1 MNDWIGARCRLPGS
15 ALHLA
20 IIRIVFAMHALT
32 VLTSPSLPLI
42 RRLSD
47 EPLLSTHTMLPPAL
61 EQLVIRRLDLI
72 IAVGVIAAVFVIVGL
87 ATRTASWILLAV
99 FLSTQNYFFRFSLF
113 HDDWLYFNFYL
124 LVLCLSRSA
133 DRLALDA
140 LIRPRPAAAS
150 PAYRWPVEVM
160 IGWFSL
166 VYISAG
172 IAKLMPLRKGVL
184 WLGGSSLQHFAV
196 HFYFDSPIY
205 WLLGHPLFDYSTRWP
220 FCVGAV
226 ATVLIELSAGLLLV
240 TRTADAWIVG
250 AIILLHVG
258 VALLG
263 IPGFV
268 QISILSSLLFLRPR
282 SSVTAASSGSSGH
295 TARSPIRRSAR
306 RGA

>member
-1 MNDWIGARCRLPGS
+1 MTDWIGARCRLPGS

-20 IIRIVFAMHALT
+20 LIRVVFATHALT
-32 VLTSPSLPLI
+32 VLSSASLPLI
-42 RRLSD
+42 RRLAD
-47 EPLLSTHTMLPPAL
+47 EPLLSTHTMLPPLL
-61 EQLVIRRLDLI
+61 EQLVIRHLDI
-72 IAVGVIAAVFVIVGL
+72 VVAAGVIAALLVIVGL
-87 ATRTASWILLAV
+87 ATRIASWVLLAV

-140 LIRPRPAAAS
+140 LIRPRPAAA
-150 PAYRWPVEVM
+150 PQQYRWPVEVM

-184 WLGGSSLQHFAV
+184 WLAGGSLQHFAV
-196 HFYFDSPIY
+196 HFCFDSPIY
-205 WLLGHPLFDYSTRWP
+205 WFLGHPLFDYSTRWP

-240 TRTADAWIVG
+240 TRAFDAWIVG

-268 QISILSSLLFLRPR
+268 QIAILSSLLFLRPR
-282 SSVTAASSGSSGH
+282 SSATGTATPS
-295 TARSPIRRSAR
+295 TV
-306 RGA
+306 